1 MKKAI
6 QFCLSAAAFLLLG
19 APCAAQ
25 KIVWNGTLGFGDT
38 TIRHGMASIPD
49 GALKL
54 DPNGPSSS
62 IITSYDRDAALVVRA
77 FKLAD
82 GRSIV
87 YKLTVKR
94 LENGARFEALLQAHE
109 PTLEQVREWGIDPGR
124 VENGFLSKYTEPIT
138 LNSGDII
145 SLDVLLE
152 PRSKAKLVEF
162 FQISTN
168 NPVGPR
174 NPDNSDEV
182 IQRRNPDNLKVEARA
197 LTLDD
202 LMLTVTGYEVRRNG
216 EKLNDGGGGTSG
228 RYIWLGLPQVG
239 RAIFTLSTPP
249 EGAGFEQTAIV
260 NKNQL
265 IFSIDGVQYE
275 WISKSRIVPAVGS
288 FHVWMKF
295 DPTFSFPPR
304 IAPPRILEKFNEG
317 KRWSHGSFDNW
328 PGEKKE
334 D

>member
-6 QFCLSAAAFLLLG
+6 QFCLSAAAFLLLSP
-19 APCAAQ
+19 PCAAQ

-54 DPNGPSSS
+54 GPDGQSSS
-62 IITSYDRDAALVVRA
+62 IASSDRDAASVVRA
-77 FKLAD
+77 IRLAD

-87 YKLTVKR
+87 YKLIVKR

-109 PTLEQVREWGIDPGR
+109 PTLEQVRKWGIDPGR
-124 VENGFLSKYTEPIT
+124 VENEFLSKYTQPIT
-138 LNSGDII
+138 LNSGDIL
-145 SLDVLLE
+145 SLDVLFE
-152 PRSKAKLVEF
+152 PRSRAKLVEF
-162 FQISTN
+162 FQISTGD
-168 NPVGPR
+168 PFARR
-174 NPDNSDEV
+174 NLYKLDEV
-182 IQRRNPDNLKVEARA
+182 IARRNPDNLKAEARA

-202 LMLTVTGYEVRRNG
+202 LTLTVSGYEVWRNG
-216 EKLNDGGGGTSG
+216 EKINGGGGGTSG

-249 EGAGFEQTAIV
+249 EGSGFEQTAIV

-265 IFSIDGVQYE
+265 IFSIDGAQYE
-275 WISKSRIVPAVGS
+275 WISKSRIVPAEGS
-288 FHVWMKF
+288 FYVWVKF
-295 DPTFSFPPR
+295 DPTFTFPP
-304 IAPPRILEKFNEG
+304 ITAPPKIAEKINAG
-317 KRWSHGSFDNW
+317 IMWSYGSFDKW

>member
-6 QFCLSAAAFLLLG
+6 QFCLSAAAFLLLSP
-19 APCAAQ
+19 PCAAQ
-25 KIVWNGTLGFGDT
+25 KIVWDGSLGFGDT

-54 DPNGPSSS
+54 GPDGQSSS
-62 IITSYDRDAALVVRA
+62 ITSSDRDAASVVRA

-87 YKLTVKR
+87 YKLIVKR
-94 LENGARFEALLQAHE
+94 LENIL
-109 PTLEQVREWGIDPGR
+109 
-124 VENGFLSKYTEPIT
+124 
-138 LNSGDII
+138 
-145 SLDVLLE
+145 SLDVLFE
-152 PRSKAKLVEF
+152 PRSRAKLVEF
-162 FQISTN
+162 FQISTDD
-168 NPVGPR
+168 PIARR
-174 NPDNSDEV
+174 NPYKLDEV
-182 IQRRNPDNLKVEARA
+182 VARRNPDNLKAEARA

-202 LMLTVTGYEVRRNG
+202 LTLTVSGYEVRRNG
-216 EKLNDGGGGTSG
+216 EKINGGGGGTSG

-265 IFSIDGVQYE
+265 IFSIDGAQYE
-275 WISKSRIVPAVGS
+275 WISKSRIVSAEGS
-288 FHVWMKF
+288 FYVWMKF
-295 DPTFSFPPR
+295 DPTFTFPPI
-304 IAPPRILEKFNEG
+304 IAPPKIAEKINAG
-317 KRWSHGSFDNW
+317 TTWSYGSFDKW

>member
-6 QFCLSAAAFLLLG
+6 QFCLSAAAILLLSP
-19 APCAAQ
+19 PCAAQ
-25 KIVWNGTLGFGDT
+25 KIVWNGSLGFGDT

-54 DPNGPSSS
+54 GPDGQSSNIAS
-62 IITSYDRDAALVVRA
+62 SDRDAASVVRA

-87 YKLTVKR
+87 YKLIVKR
-94 LENGARFEALLQAHE
+94 LENGTRFEVQLQAHE
-109 PTLEQVREWGIDPGR
+109 PTPEQVQKWGIDPGR
-124 VENGFLSKYTEPIT
+124 VENGFLSKYTQPIT
-138 LNSGDII
+138 LNSGDIL

-152 PRSKAKLVEF
+152 PRSRAKLVEF
-162 FQISTN
+162 FQIFDD
-168 NPVGPR
+168 PIARR
-174 NPDNSDEV
+174 NPDNSDQV
-182 IQRRNPDNLKVEARA
+182 IARRNPDNLKAEARA

-202 LMLTVTGYEVRRNG
+202 LTLTVSGYEVRRNG
-216 EKLNDGGGGTSG
+216 EKINDGGGGTSG
-228 RYIWLGLPQVG
+228 RYIWLGIPQVG

-249 EGAGFEQTAIV
+249 EGAGFEQTAIA
-260 NKNQL
+260 NEQQL

-275 WISKSRIVPAVGS
+275 WLSKSRIVPAEGA
-288 FHVWMKF
+288 FYIWMKF
-295 DPTFSFPPR
+295 DPTFTFPPV
-304 IAPPRILEKFNEG
+304 IAPPKILEKINV
-317 KRWSHGSFDNW
+317 RTAWSHGSFDKW

>member
-6 QFCLSAAAFLLLG
+6 QFYLSAAAFLLLSP
-19 APCAAQ
+19 PCAAQ
-25 KIVWNGTLGFGDT
+25 KIVWNGSLGFGDT

-54 DPNGPSSS
+54 GPDGQSSN
-62 IITSYDRDAALVVRA
+62 ITSSDRDAASVVRA

-87 YKLTVKR
+87 YKLIVKR
-94 LENGARFEALLQAHE
+94 LENGTRFEVLLQAHE
-109 PTLEQVREWGIDPGR
+109 PTLEQVQKWGIDPGR
-124 VENGFLSKYTEPIT
+124 VENGFLSKYTQPIT
-138 LNSGDII
+138 LNSGDIL
-145 SLDVLLE
+145 SLDVLFE
-152 PRSKAKLVEF
+152 PRSRAKLVEF
-162 FQISTN
+162 FQITTN
-168 NPVGPR
+168 DPIGPR
-174 NPDNSDEV
+174 NPDNSDQV
-182 IQRRNPDNLKVEARA
+182 IARRNPDNLKAEARA

-202 LMLTVTGYEVRRNG
+202 LTLTVLGYEVRRNG
-216 EKLNDGGGGTSG
+216 EKINGGGGGTSG

-265 IFSIDGVQYE
+265 IFSIDGAQYE
-275 WISKSRIVPAVGS
+275 WISKSRIVSAEGS
-288 FHVWMKF
+288 FYVWMKF
-295 DPTFSFPPR
+295 DPTFTFPPI
-304 IAPPRILEKFNEG
+304 IAPPKIAEKINAG
-317 KRWSHGSFDNW
+317 TMWSYGSFDKW